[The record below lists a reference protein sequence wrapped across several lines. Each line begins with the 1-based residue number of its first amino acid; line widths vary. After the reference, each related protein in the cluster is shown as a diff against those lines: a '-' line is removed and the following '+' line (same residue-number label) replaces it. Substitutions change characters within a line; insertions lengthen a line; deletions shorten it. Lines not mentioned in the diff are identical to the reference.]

1 VDTSKRQV
9 NFLAGGVLMAH
20 KYDREFKV
28 ESIRMAAE
36 EGVSARG
43 VEQRLGLSAGIIS
56 RWKRQLKIQ
65 GDGAFPGT
73 GHLGDRDEEVRRLR
87 RELTRVS
94 QERDILKKA
103 AAFFAKESR

>member
-1 VDTSKRQV
+1 
-9 NFLAGGVLMAH
+9 MAH
-20 KYDREFKV
+20 KYDRAFKV
-28 ESIRMAAE
+28 EAIRMAAE

-87 RELTRVS
+87 RELARVS